1 MRSITRIFA
10 TAIVATAA
18 VASGGLLQ
26 PAAAQQDNSTLPGY
40 SARPD
45 GQCWYRGFGSGN
57 DQVGYW
63 GACKNTSA
71 NASANGARANA
82 SQRNQLKS
90 GDVSQRNRRNSYAQ
104 QR

>member
-10 TAIVATAA
+10 IAAVATAA
-18 VASGGLLQ
+18 VASGGLQ
-26 PAAAQQDNSTLPGY
+26 PAAAQQDYSTLPGY

-63 GACKNTSA
+63 GACKNSSA
-71 NASANGARANA
+71 NQSANGARAQA
-82 SQRNQLKS
+82 PQRNQLKS
-90 GDVSQRNRRNSYAQ
+90 GDVSQRNRRDSYAQ